1 MQKNIPLKNKGKC
14 NMNKCKC
21 NTHEQGNTDVPYSC
35 SSYTRIWGSENAC
48 IHDSLMQWLQYT
60 FDDGT

>member
-1 MQKNIPLKNKGKC
+1 MTECEKIYLRRINENVIWINV
-14 NMNKCKC
+14 N
-21 NTHEQGNTDVPYSC
+21 EQGNTDVPYSC
-35 SSYTRIWGSENAC
+35 SSYTRIWDSENAC